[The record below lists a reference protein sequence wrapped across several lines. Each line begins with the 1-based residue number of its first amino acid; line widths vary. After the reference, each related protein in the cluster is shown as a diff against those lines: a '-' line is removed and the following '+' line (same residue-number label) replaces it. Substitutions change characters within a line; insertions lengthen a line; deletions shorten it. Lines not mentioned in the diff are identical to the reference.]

1 MNGVGVEAVAH
12 ALELEVLGRLAGGEH
27 GTVAVSD
34 VDGAEWVLEVFGR
47 RDVAVVPEI
56 ERHLAWQWRA
66 PVR

>member
-1 MNGVGVEAVAH
+1 MNDVGVEAVAH

-27 GTVAVSD
+27 GAVAVSD
-34 VDGAEWVLEVFGR
+34 VDGAHRPERLTSF
-47 RDVAVVPEI
+47 VPEI